1 MHFEFTTKYLNSLKN
16 VFILYFYF
24 SVQLKNTSL
33 RHPEGC
39 GFEPPDNISSP
50 LFSIQCF
57 SFQLCSY
64 YACDVLCVF
73 VVV

>member
-1 MHFEFTTKYLNSLKN
+1 MQFEFTTKYLNSLKN

-39 GFEPPDNISSP
+39 GFEPPDNISSS

-64 YACDVLCVF
+64 CTCDVLCVF